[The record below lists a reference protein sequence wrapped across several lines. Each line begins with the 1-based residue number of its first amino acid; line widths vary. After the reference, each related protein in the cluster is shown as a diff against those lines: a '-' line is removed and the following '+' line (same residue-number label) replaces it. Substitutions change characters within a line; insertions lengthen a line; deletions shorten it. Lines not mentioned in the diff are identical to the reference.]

1 AYTVHSTINA
11 KMQAATEAAV
21 QEGLSRYEIMSHR
34 TKFEGPETNLSEL
47 ITKIDAEQKTRAQ
60 RRGTVQK
67 PLWQMA
73 LMAARLPLYDVHWTP
88 VVVLEKRG
96 GGEGGVAIKVGLADG
111 RIMPLTIPD
120 GSLNRRSLGIYDVV
134 YVKVMENKTPTAELR
149 IRPKVQGAAIV
160 LENKTGRIL
169 SMVG

>member
-1 AYTVHSTINA
+1 
-11 KMQAATEAAV
+11 TEAAV

-60 RRGTVQK
+60 RRGTIQK

-88 VVVLEKRG
+88 AVVLEKKG
-96 GGEGGVAIKVGLADG
+96 GGEGGLAIKVGLADG
-111 RIMPLTIPD
+111 RTMPLSIPD
-120 GSLNRRSLGIYDVV
+120 GTLSRRGLGIYDVI
-134 YVKVMENKTPTAELR
+134 YTKINEGKTPHAELR

-169 SMVG
+169 AMVGGFS